1 MLGASAS
8 ARRAVATTGGRK
20 NRDLPIKPMKT
31 SVIYRSPFL
40 YEALIFARYQR
51 AYFERSRVVAK
62 LIPEESSVVDLC
74 CGPATLYQHHLR
86 RKNIT
91 YTGLDI
97 NPRFI
102 ERLSSWGA
110 TGIRWD
116 IAESEPFPQ
125 ADYLIMQGSLYHFLP
140 NPLPIV
146 DRMLVAA
153 RRQVII
159 TEPIRNL
166 TDSKFPMVAWLAR
179 KMTNPG
185 TGDQP
190 SRFTEALLDTFF
202 EPYRKSGHVQVSYRV
217 AGNRE
222 KLYVLNAKP

>member
-1 MLGASAS
+1 
-8 ARRAVATTGGRK
+8 
-20 NRDLPIKPMKT
+20 MKT
-31 SVIYRSPFL
+31 SVIYRIPFL
-40 YEALIFARYQR
+40 YEAFIFARYHR
-51 AYFERSRVVAK
+51 AYFERSRAVAK

-86 RKNIT
+86 HKNIK

-97 NPRFI
+97 NPRFV

-116 IAESEPFPQ
+116 ITESKPLPK

-140 NPLPIV
+140 NPRPIV
-146 DRMLVAA
+146 DRMLIAA

-166 TDSKFPMVAWLAR
+166 ADSEFPIVAWLAR

-190 SRFTEALLDTFF
+190 SRFTEVLLDQFLGA
-202 EPYRKSGHVQVSYRV
+202 YRRSGHVQVSYRI
-217 AGNRE
+217 ADRRE
-222 KLYVLNAKP
+222 KLCILNVNP